1 MGRKIRVYE
10 LAKELDLSN
19 KEALDLCI
27 ALGIGV
33 KSHSSSIE
41 DAQADRARR
50 KAIRDGIGHRSSE
63 AVPSEVNNFEKSS
76 VSEQPSIGER
86 PKAAIVT
93 EVEQP
98 KVISTTT
105 KQSQAD
111 KEGEA
116 SPSTKEAPS
125 STINEQDGT
134 KPQSS
139 HAVRSTP
146 SSHPRTIHPR
156 TDVTERTSA
165 GGKAAG
171 ETAQSFVASAEVAS
185 NNPGAANLVKDEA
198 PPEVENRVHGDLAKE
213 IAEEQR
219 RILESENRSMPS
231 SARRKE
237 HHNEH
242 GPDTAHKPAAAQSHG
257 ATARHQSGP
266 AAKPTAGGQDRAA
279 RGPSSPSG
287 KPIPPPPGGPPRS
300 LSGKPI
306 PPPPRAV
313 PGQRSAGGGQ
323 GGDRS
328 FSGPRPGAQD
338 RPAAAD
344 RGARPGG
351 FSGPRPGGFSGPRPG
366 GAPGAGTDRPP
377 RSGGFSGP
385 RPGGASAGGFASRG
399 PASASAPS
407 TKGGP
412 PSRGR
417 PTQRQSKRRSKK
429 NFEELEPTQVT
440 AYTPSNAPVPDHEII
455 VERGSTAQEFAPKL
469 NRSAGDVVKFLL
481 LQGELVTATQS
492 LSDDMID
499 LFAVEIGAQVRLVDP
514 GQEQEAELEAKY
526 FDDDETEEKDS
537 LTYRAPVIT
546 VMGHVD
552 HGKTKLLDRIRET
565 NVVASEAGGITQ
577 HIGAY
582 KVNVSG
588 RSITFI
594 DTPGHEA
601 FTQMRAR
608 GAKVTDIVVLVVA
621 ADDGVMPQTVE
632 AINHAKAA
640 EVPII
645 VAINKIDRENA
656 DPKRVMQ
663 QLSEYGLVPEQ
674 WGGDTITVELSALQ
688 NLGVDDLLEQI
699 LVLSEVLELKA
710 NLTGR
715 ARGVV
720 LEANLD
726 VGRGP
731 VATVLVQKGV
741 LKVGDQIV
749 AGQAWG
755 RVKAMIDQS
764 GRAVKEALPSTP
776 VQVLGFSEVPA
787 AGDDF
792 RVTQDQST
800 AKMIAESREQRYRMA
815 GYTTRAAAA
824 AGAKLEDLFEQI
836 QKGEAAALNLIVKA
850 DVQGSLEALAE
861 SLRKLERPEVK
872 LSIIHKA
879 VGGINE
885 NDVGL
890 AAASN
895 ATIIGFNVRPDRR
908 SRELAESQDVEI
920 RTYEIIYKVL
930 EDIEAAMVGML
941 APEFEEV
948 VTGYAEV
955 REIFRVPRAGMVAG
969 CYVTSGSITRG
980 SKVRFIRDG
989 VVIWKGSINTL
1000 RRFKDDVREV
1010 QTGFECGI
1018 GLSDFQDLRQGDTI
1032 ETFEDREIPRS

>member
-10 LAKELDLSN
+10 LAKELNLSN

-50 KAIRDGIGHRSSE
+50 KAIRDGIGHRSSGGAPNEASAHEEPSVSEKEPSDTRPKAEVETEVKQPEVISSAKPTPVSPENDAGAITVEE
-63 AVPSEVNNFEKSS
+63 AVPAGAKGQDV
-76 VSEQPSIGER
+76 
-86 PKAAIVT
+86 
-93 EVEQP
+93 P
-98 KVISTTT
+98 KV
-105 KQSQAD
+105 QS
-111 KEGEA
+111 
-116 SPSTKEAPS
+116 P
-125 STINEQDGT
+125 
-134 KPQSS
+134 
-139 HAVRSTP
+139 HAIRSTP
-146 SSHPRTIHPR
+146 SSHPRTTHPKGDAGDR
-156 TDVTERTSA
+156 TGVAAKPVAEAVQSA
-165 GGKAAG
+165 VQDDSSVG
-171 ETAQSFVASAEVAS
+171 TRAS
-185 NNPGAANLVKDEA
+185 NLAKEEA
-198 PPEVENRVHGDLAKE
+198 PQGVEVKAHGDLAKE

-219 RILESENRSMPS
+219 RIQESENRSAPGS
-231 SARRKE
+231 VKPKE
-237 HHNEH
+237 HHGEH
-242 GPDTAHKPAAAQSHG
+242 GSESTHKPAAAQSHG
-257 ATARHQSGP
+257 ATARHQAGP
-266 AAKPTAGGQDRAA
+266 GAKPSGGGQDRGA
-279 RGPSSPSG
+279 RGPASPSG

-313 PGQRSAGGGQ
+313 PGQRPGGGGQ

-366 GAPGAGTDRPP
+366 GTTGPGTDRPP
-377 RSGGFSGP
+377 RSGGFSGA
-385 RPGGASAGGFASRG
+385 RSGGASSGGFASRG
-399 PASASAPS
+399 PASASPPA

-440 AYTPSNAPVPDHEII
+440 AYTPSNAPVPDHEVI

-499 LFAVEIGAQVRLVDP
+499 LFAAEIGAQVRLVDP

-526 FDDDETEEKDS
+526 FDDDETEEKNS
-537 LTYRAPVIT
+537 LAYRAPVIT

-948 VTGYAEV
+948 VTGDAEV

-969 CYVTSGSITRG
+969 CYVTNGSITRG

-1018 GLSDFQDLRQGDTI
+1018 GLSDFQDLRQGDII